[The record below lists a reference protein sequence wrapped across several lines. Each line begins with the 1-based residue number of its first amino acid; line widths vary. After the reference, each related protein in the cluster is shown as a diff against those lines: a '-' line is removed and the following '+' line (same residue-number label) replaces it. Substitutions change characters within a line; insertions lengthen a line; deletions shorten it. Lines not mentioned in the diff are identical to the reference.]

1 MDDCDIGLWIYNNT
15 LVFHWIGHPM
25 CAQYWPKEL
34 NGEVTHGDITIK
46 FISQDDDD
54 VVDYTVREFLISNSN
69 VSSLD

>member
-1 MDDCDIGLWIYNNT
+1 
-15 LVFHWIGHPM
+15 M